1 MSAPEKPA
9 MTAGEIHAL
18 AERIDREADKMLAEG
33 CTEWDTATWFYY
45 VEVSVSTAR
54 LIARALREYADRME
68 YSDRME
74 RPEPGWT
81 QNPDGTW
88 TGPGNAKPAESAG
101 AWRADAPTSVPKCA
115 SCDEPITA
123 GVCSQCS
130 TDTVA
135 AATENARHEAT
146 AFERA
151 RVKAEAKRNRLWCGV
166 RLPRISVPAL
176 DESGKRIIEESYLVH
191 IGECAPNCSCSLAK
205 YRAEVASLK
214 AERDEAVQVR
224 EYWRGKSCRC
234 CHGTNREALKLL
246 EKTQAER
253 DAASAKIARVQA
265 IEGFDGYSENEWDDD
280 RMRGKVAGWNNAMKK
295 VRAAL
300 NEEPKR

>member
-205 YRAEVASLK
+205 YRAEVATLK
-214 AERDEAVQVR
+214 AERDHARDNRPMPDEAYNELYRTFRAV
-224 EYWRGKSCRC
+224 E
-234 CHGTNREALKLL
+234 
-246 EKTQAER
+246 AER
-253 DAASAKIARVQA
+253 DEALERIRAV
-265 IEGFDGYSENEWDDD
+265 ETLT
-280 RMRGKVAGWNNAMKK
+280 RGILGV
-295 VRAAL
+295 VSPRTAL